1 MNPTRYKGAIA
12 SRQWRLRVDSVEMRI
27 DRLERAIRA
36 HRIVVAALVLAFAG
50 AMMLEH
56 RRVRVPQ
63 LETRGLSV
71 VDSQGRTRIALGR
84 FERDAFG
91 LSLADA
97 EGHPRA
103 LFELQG
109 DGSPRLSFA
118 NPSGQSLAELTV
130 FQDAPRMSLT
140 NVDGVEFFSLSVEMD
155 GSSRLSLLDQ
165 RGQSR
170 INIGASGDGS
180 PGLVLVDRYGR
191 ALAELT
197 ISADAS
203 KLVLQG
209 RHGSVFRAPID

>member
-1 MNPTRYKGAIA
+1 MDSLDK
-12 SRQWRLRVDSVEMRI
+12 RLS
-27 DRLERAIRA
+27 RLERAG
-36 HRIVVAALVLAFAG
+36 RIQRMVIAALVVAFAG
-50 AMMLEH
+50 AVVSEH
-56 RRVRVPQ
+56 RRGRSPR
-63 LETRGLSV
+63 LETAQLSI
-71 VDSQGRTRIALGR
+71 VDQQGRARVVVGE
-84 FERDAFG
+84 FGSGAFG
-91 LSLADA
+91 MSLADDA
-97 EGHPRA
+97 GRPRA

-118 NPSGQSLAELTV
+118 NPAGQSLAELTV
-130 FQDAPRMSLT
+130 FQDAPRLSLT
-140 NVDGVEFFSLSVEMD
+140 NLDGVEFFSLSVEMD

-170 INIGASGDGS
+170 INLGAAGDGS

-209 RHGSVFRAPID
+209 RNGSVFKAPID